1 MIHRYTLFG
10 SPIEQSLSP
19 KIHTLF
25 AEQVQ
30 RRLTYTASLA
40 TIENFASELDAFQAS
55 GADGCNVTLP
65 LKEEALKLCNR
76 LNEAARVAGSVNT
89 IKFMSDGS
97 RHGFNTD
104 GSGLLYDLKKNMQL
118 KLAGKSILLIG
129 AGGAARGV
137 IDPLLQA
144 DVSSIT
150 IANRTLAK
158 AEKLVES
165 FASRTAIAKGDMMA
179 LSISSQSGRTAITGK
194 HTDARVF
201 FV

>member
-40 TIENFASELDAFQAS
+40 TIENFFQAS

-89 IKFMSDGS
+89 IKSNRFYLSALAVQPEV
-97 RHGFNTD
+97 
-104 GSGLLYDLKKNMQL
+104 LLTHCYKQMFHQSLSPTEPSPRLK
-118 KLAGKSILLIG
+118 SLLN
-129 AGGAARGV
+129 
-137 IDPLLQA
+137 PLL
-144 DVSSIT
+144 
-150 IANRTLAK
+150 
-158 AEKLVES
+158 LVPQLLKV
-165 FASRTAIAKGDMMA
+165 T
-179 LSISSQSGRTAITGK
+179 
-194 HTDARVF
+194 
-201 FV
+201 